1 MLPVVQG
8 RVARCRHWLG
18 LGKTRGA
25 FHESS
30 LCHSCESCVFF
41 LVWECLGFNVK
52 TKLGCWGMDE
62 TVGRGEPQVLTS
74 WSTYHRTFYSQ
85 KPGTSTLAGKKTR
98 LQLINDLQES
108 PNLLKDP
115 NQDLNVDAMRFD
127 TWNRAGKLVCE
138 LLLHGAL
145 LGCASQSVRVFF
157 PTFFYI
163 YICKIIL
170 I

>member
-1 MLPVVQG
+1 MLPVVPG
-8 RVARCRHWLG
+8 RAARCRHWLG

-30 LCHSCESCVFF
+30 FVWI
-41 LVWECLGFNVK
+41 WECLGFNVK

-115 NQDLNVDAMRFD
+115 NHDLNVDAMRFD

-145 LGCASQSVRVFF
+145 LGYASQSASVFSLHY
-157 PTFFYI
+157 PIYI
-163 YICKIIL
+163 YVKSS
-170 I
+170 